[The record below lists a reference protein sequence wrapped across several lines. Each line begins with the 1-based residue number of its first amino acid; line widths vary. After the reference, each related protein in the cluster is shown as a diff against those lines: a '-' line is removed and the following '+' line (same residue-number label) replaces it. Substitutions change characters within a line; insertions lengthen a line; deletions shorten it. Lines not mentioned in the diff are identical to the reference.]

1 MVPPQPIDLLPQIL
15 PQRSSAFRGAI
26 LGLLRDPW
34 KVFALFALTLISVLI
49 IVPQLWIIIASL
61 REDGGKFTL
70 RHHEAGGRIELI
82 RETVKGFSF
91 TEANGGLTASLSGN
105 MLFTLK
111 RVSTGTLEFEGV
123 AGAISGV
130 AIDANRARVEIGGR
144 SITLSQTVP
153 MGLFGNARQAVA
165 VEQVSERVLRMKHGA
180 NAFLEAIDPAP
191 RWTLGNFG
199 AFLKEPDARLALTNS
214 LIVTVLAT
222 VLAGII
228 GVSLAWMI
236 AKFNIYGRE
245 GLVVLITMAAVSPP
259 FLGAYAWRM
268 LLGSSGIL
276 TQSLG
281 LDWTIIGLHG
291 VIWVTAWHIF
301 PLVFL
306 LSYDAFTGS
315 DAALGEAAES
325 LGASPLRRV
334 FTVDLA
340 LALPGILTGL
350 YLALISAFAD
360 FGTPKIISLDLKLM
374 PTLVYDEFLS
384 EAGANPSMASAGALI
399 MVFIS
404 TAFLGAYS
412 AYLSFG
418 TYATVSARRLS
429 PKKPSALVHA
439 LILGF
444 AAFILIMAFVPHV
457 TVLVTSFLEWR
468 SGVVF
473 PVLTL
478 ANYRNMIANELMPVL
493 VSLSLASVAT
503 VANIIIGIGIAYV
516 LVRKRYR
523 FINPLLNGIV
533 MLPYVIP
540 GTVIGIGLILALNTP
555 PLVLTG
561 TWAILALSF
570 FIRNLPY
577 IVKSAEAVLFQ
588 IHPAL
593 EEAAISLGATPMRSF
608 LHATLPLMASG
619 LVSGATLAFLHAMTE
634 LSSTIVLYRPPW
646 KPMTAVIFE
655 NTITLGADFGI
666 AAAMTVLLMAI
677 LYGPLWLITQKTRGQ
692 MARAGAV

>member
-1 MVPPQPIDLLPQIL
+1 VSLEGRTSLLQGVFP
-15 PQRSSAFRGAI
+15 R
-26 LGLLRDPW
+26 RDPW
-34 KVFALFALTLISVLI
+34 KIFAVFALVVTGLLIV
-49 IVPQLWIIIASL
+49 VPQLWIIIASL
-61 REDGGKFTL
+61 REDGGRFTF
-70 RHHEAGGRIELI
+70 RHQEAGGRIELVQ
-82 RETVKGFSF
+82 ETVAGYRFSERDGKLVAALGG
-91 TEANGGLTASLSGN
+91 TELFAMSRAGPNTLQFEGLSGA
-105 MLFTLK
+105 L
-111 RVSTGTLEFEGV
+111 SGTAL
-123 AGAISGV
+123 
-130 AIDANRARVEIGGR
+130 DANRLRLDVGGR
-144 SITLSQTVP
+144 RITMNQTVP
-153 MGLFGNARQAVA
+153 MGLFGVTRLPIA
-165 VEQVSERVLRMKHGA
+165 VEQVSPTSLRLRHGT
-180 NAFLEAIDPAP
+180 NAFMEAIDPEP

-199 AFLKEPDARLALTNS
+199 AFLNEPAARTALINS
-214 LIVTVLAT
+214 LIVTLLSTA
-222 VLAGII
+222 LAGII

-236 AKFNIYGRE
+236 AKFDIYGRE
-245 GLVVLITMAAVSPP
+245 GLVVLVTMAAVSPP

-276 TQSLG
+276 TQALG

-291 VIWVTAWHIF
+291 VIWVTAWHVF

-306 LSYDAFTGS
+306 LAYDAFTGA

-334 FTVDLA
+334 FTVDLP
-340 LALPGILTGL
+340 LALPGVLTGL
-350 YLALISAFAD
+350 YMALIAAFAD

-384 EAGANPSMASAGALI
+384 EAGANPSRASAGALL
-399 MVFIS
+399 MVLIS
-404 TAFLGAYS
+404 TSFLGAYR

-429 PKKPSALVHA
+429 PKKPAALVHG
-439 LILGF
+439 LILAF
-444 AAFILIMAFVPHV
+444 AAFILLMAFVPHV
-457 TVLVTSFLEWR
+457 TVLITSFMEWR

-478 ANYRNMIANELMPVL
+478 ANYRTMFANELMPVL
-493 VSLSLASVAT
+493 ISLSLAT
-503 VANIIIGIGIAYV
+503 VSTAASIVLGIGIAYV
-516 LVRKRYR
+516 LVRKRYPV
-523 FINPLLNGIV
+523 IGPLLNGIV
-533 MLPYVIP
+533 MMPYVIP

-561 TWAILALSF
+561 TWAILCLSF

-577 IVKSAEAVLFQ
+577 AVKSSEAVLFQ

-593 EEAAISLGATPMRSF
+593 EEAAVSLGATPMRSF
-608 LHATLPLMASG
+608 MHATLPLMASG
-619 LVSGATLAFLHAMTE
+619 LVSGATLAFLHGMTE

-666 AAAMTVLLMAI
+666 AAAMTVLLMVI

-692 MARAGAV
+692 MAKVGAV

>member
-1 MVPPQPIDLLPQIL
+1 MLL
-15 PQRSSAFRGAI
+15 QRMFPS
-26 LGLLRDPW
+26 RDPW
-34 KVFALFALTLISVLI
+34 KVFAIAALLLTSILIV
-49 IVPQLWIIIASL
+49 VPQLWIIIASL
-61 REDGGKFTL
+61 REDGGRFTF
-70 RHHEAGGRIELI
+70 RHQEAGGGIELAQ
-82 RETVKGFSF
+82 ETVMGYRFSERDGMF
-91 TEANGGLTASLSGN
+91 VATLGGTELFSMSRAGPNTLQFEGLCGPL
-105 MLFTLK
+105 
-111 RVSTGTLEFEGV
+111 TGTAL
-123 AGAISGV
+123 
-130 AIDANRARVEIGGR
+130 DANRLRLEVGGR
-144 SITLSQTVP
+144 RITMNQTVP
-153 MGLFGNARQAVA
+153 MGLFGTTRLPIA
-165 VEQVSERVLRMKHGA
+165 VEQISPTTLRLRHGT
-180 NAFLEAIDPAP
+180 NAFMEAIDPEP

-199 AFLKEPDARLALTNS
+199 AFLNEPAARTALINS
-214 LIVTVLAT
+214 LIVTILSTA
-222 VLAGII
+222 LAGVI

-236 AKFNIYGRE
+236 AKFDIYGRE
-245 GLVVLITMAAVSPP
+245 GLVVLVTMAAVTPP

-276 TQSLG
+276 TQALG

-291 VIWVTAWHIF
+291 VIWVTAWHVF

-306 LSYDAFTGS
+306 LAYDAFTGA

-334 FTVDLA
+334 FTVDLP
-340 LALPGILTGL
+340 LALPGVLTGL
-350 YLALISAFAD
+350 YMALIAAFAD

-384 EAGANPSMASAGALI
+384 EAGANPSRASAGALL
-399 MVFIS
+399 MVLIS
-404 TAFLGAYS
+404 TGFLGAYR

-429 PKKPSALVHA
+429 PKKPTTLVHG
-439 LILGF
+439 LILAF
-444 AAFILIMAFVPHV
+444 AAFILIMAFVPHL
-457 TVLVTSFLEWR
+457 TVLITSFMEWR

-478 ANYRNMIANELMPVL
+478 ANYRMMFANELMPVL
-493 VSLSLASVAT
+493 ISLSLAT
-503 VANIIIGIGIAYV
+503 VSTAASILLGIGIAYV
-516 LVRKRYR
+516 LVRKRYPV
-523 FINPLLNGIV
+523 IGPLLNGIV
-533 MLPYVIP
+533 MMPYVIP

-561 TWAILALSF
+561 TWAILCLSF

-577 IVKSAEAVLFQ
+577 AVKSSEAVLFQ

-593 EEAAISLGATPMRSF
+593 EEAAVSLGATPMRSF
-608 LHATLPLMASG
+608 VHATLPLMASG
-619 LVSGATLAFLHAMTE
+619 LVSGATLAFLHGMTE

-666 AAAMTVLLMAI
+666 AAAMTVLLMVI

-692 MARAGAV
+692 MARVGAV

>member
-1 MVPPQPIDLLPQIL
+1 VSLEGRTSLL
-15 PQRSSAFRGAI
+15 QRVFPR
-26 LGLLRDPW
+26 RDPW
-34 KVFALFALTLISVLI
+34 KVFAVFALAVTGLLIV
-49 IVPQLWIIIASL
+49 VPQLWIIIASL
-61 REDGGKFTL
+61 REDGGRFTF
-70 RHHEAGGRIELI
+70 RHQEAGGKIELAQ
-82 RETVKGFSF
+82 ETVAGYRFSEREGKLVAALGG
-91 TEANGGLTASLSGN
+91 TELFALSRAGPNTLQFDGLSGP
-105 MLFTLK
+105 L
-111 RVSTGTLEFEGV
+111 SGTAL
-123 AGAISGV
+123 
-130 AIDANRARVEIGGR
+130 DANRLRLDVGGR
-144 SITLSQTVP
+144 RITMNQTVP
-153 MGLFGNARQAVA
+153 MGLFGATRLPIA
-165 VEQVSERVLRMKHGA
+165 VEQVSPTVLRLRHGS
-180 NAFLEAIDPAP
+180 NAFMEAIDPEP

-199 AFLKEPDARLALTNS
+199 AFLNEPSARTALINS
-214 LIVTVLAT
+214 LIVTLLSTA
-222 VLAGII
+222 LAGVI

-236 AKFNIYGRE
+236 AKFDIYGRE
-245 GLVVLITMAAVSPP
+245 GLVVLVTMAAVSPP

-276 TQSLG
+276 TQALG

-291 VIWVTAWHIF
+291 VIWVTAWHVF

-306 LSYDAFTGS
+306 LAYDAFTGA

-334 FTVDLA
+334 FTVDLP
-340 LALPGILTGL
+340 LALPGVLTGL
-350 YLALISAFAD
+350 YMALIAAFAD

-384 EAGANPSMASAGALI
+384 EAGANPSRASAGALL
-399 MVFIS
+399 MVLIS
-404 TAFLGAYS
+404 TGFLGAYR

-429 PKKPSALVHA
+429 PKKPTALVHG
-439 LILGF
+439 LILAF
-444 AAFILIMAFVPHV
+444 AAVILLMAFVPHV
-457 TVLVTSFLEWR
+457 TVLITSFMEWR

-478 ANYRNMIANELMPVL
+478 ANYRSMFANELMPVL
-493 VSLSLASVAT
+493 ISLSLAT
-503 VANIIIGIGIAYV
+503 VSTAASIVLGIGIAYV
-516 LVRKRYR
+516 LVRKRYPV
-523 FINPLLNGIV
+523 IGPLLNGIV
-533 MLPYVIP
+533 MMPYVIP

-561 TWAILALSF
+561 TWAILCLSF

-577 IVKSAEAVLFQ
+577 AVKSSEAVLFQ

-593 EEAAISLGATPMRSF
+593 EEAAVSLGATPMRSF
-608 LHATLPLMASG
+608 MHATLPLMASG
-619 LVSGATLAFLHAMTE
+619 LVSGATLAFLHGMTE

-666 AAAMTVLLMAI
+666 AAAMTVLLMVI

-692 MARAGAV
+692 MAKVGAV

>member
-1 MVPPQPIDLLPQIL
+1 MSLEGRTAL
-15 PQRSSAFRGAI
+15 A
-26 LGLLRDPW
+26 RDPW
-34 KVFALFALTLISVLI
+34 RVFALFALALTAVLI
-49 IVPQLWIIIASL
+49 ILPQLWILLASL
-61 REDGGKFTL
+61 REDGGRFTF
-70 RHHEAGGRIELI
+70 RHREPAGIELA
-82 RETVKGFSF
+82 RETVKGYAFV
-91 TEANGGLTASLSGN
+91 ERDGRLVASLGGADVFA
-105 MLFTLK
+105 LR
-111 RVSTGTLEFEGV
+111 RVGPNTLEIAGLAGPV
-123 AGAISGV
+123 AAQTL
-130 AIDANRARVEIGGR
+130 DANRLRFEAAGR
-144 SITLSQTVP
+144 RITMSQSVP
-153 MGLFGNARQAVA
+153 MGLFAGARAPIA
-165 VEQVSERVLRMKHGA
+165 LERIDDRTLLIRHGA
-180 NAFLEAIDPAP
+180 NAFFEGVDPDP
-191 RWTLGNFG
+191 RWTAGNFW
-199 AFLKEPDARLALTNS
+199 AFVGDPSHRAALVNS
-214 LIVTVLAT
+214 LVVTLLSTAF
-222 VLAGII
+222 AGII
-228 GVSLAWMI
+228 GVSLAWSI
-236 AKFNIYGRE
+236 AKFDVSGRD
-245 GLVVLITMAAVSPP
+245 GLIVLVTMAAVSPP

-276 TQSLG
+276 TQALG

-291 VIWVTAWHIF
+291 VIWVIAWHVF

-306 LSYDAFTGS
+306 LSYDAFTGA

-325 LGASPLRRV
+325 LGASPVRRV
-334 FTVDLA
+334 LTVDLP
-340 LALPGILTGL
+340 LAMPGVLTGL
-350 YLALISAFAD
+350 YMALISAFAD

-384 EAGANPSMASAGALI
+384 EAGQNPSMASAGALL
-399 MVFIS
+399 MVLIS
-404 TAFLGAYS
+404 TAFLGAYR

-429 PKKPSALVHA
+429 PKTPSRLAHA

-444 AAFILIMAFVPHV
+444 AGLVLTMAFVPHF

-473 PVLTL
+473 AVPTL
-478 ANYRNMIANELMPVL
+478 ANYRTMFANELGPVAI
-493 VSLSLASVAT
+493 SLSLASVSTA
-503 VANIIIGIGIAYV
+503 ANILVGIGIAYV

-523 FINPLLNGIV
+523 LIAPLLNGIV

-577 IVKSAEAVLFQ
+577 AVKSAEAVLFQ

-593 EEAAISLGATPMRSF
+593 EEAAVSLGATPLRSF
-608 LHATLPLMASG
+608 LHATLPLMAAG
-619 LVSGATLAFLHAMTE
+619 LVSGATLAFLHGMTE

-655 NTITLGADFGI
+655 NTITLAADFGV
-666 AAAMTVLLMAI
+666 AAAMTVLLMVI
-677 LYGPLWLITQKTRGQ
+677 LYGPLWLITRHARGR
-692 MARAGAV
+692 MARVGAV

>member
-1 MVPPQPIDLLPQIL
+1 VSLEGRTTLLQ
-15 PQRSSAFRGAI
+15 SVFT
-26 LGLLRDPW
+26 LRDPW
-34 KVFALFALTLISVLI
+34 KVFAIAALLLTSILIV
-49 IVPQLWIIIASL
+49 VPQLWIILASL
-61 REDGGKFTL
+61 REDGGRFTF
-70 RHHEAGGRIELI
+70 RHQEAGGRIELAQ
-82 RETVKGFSF
+82 ETVMGYRF
-91 TEANGGLTASLSGN
+91 TERDGKLVADLGGTGLFSMSRAGPNTLQFEGLSGP
-105 MLFTLK
+105 LT
-111 RVSTGTLEFEGV
+111 GV
-123 AGAISGV
+123 AL
-130 AIDANRARVEIGGR
+130 DANRLRLEVGGR
-144 SITLSQTVP
+144 RITMNQTVP
-153 MGLFGNARQAVA
+153 MGLFGTTRLPIA
-165 VEQVSERVLRMKHGA
+165 VEQVSPTILRLRHGT
-180 NAFLEAIDPAP
+180 NAFMEAIDPEP

-199 AFLKEPDARLALTNS
+199 AFLNEPAARTALINS
-214 LIVTVLAT
+214 LIVTILSTA
-222 VLAGII
+222 LAGII

-236 AKFNIYGRE
+236 AKFDIYGRE
-245 GLVVLITMAAVSPP
+245 GLVVLVTMAAVSPP

-276 TQSLG
+276 TQALG

-291 VIWVTAWHIF
+291 VIWVTAWHVF

-306 LSYDAFTGS
+306 LSYDAFTGA

-334 FTVDLA
+334 FTVDLP
-340 LALPGILTGL
+340 LALPGVLTGL
-350 YLALISAFAD
+350 YMALIAAFAD

-384 EAGANPSMASAGALI
+384 EAGANPSMASAGALL
-399 MVFIS
+399 MVLIS
-404 TAFLGAYS
+404 TGFLGAYR

-429 PKKPSALVHA
+429 PKKPKALVHGF
-439 LILGF
+439 ILAF
-444 AAFILIMAFVPHV
+444 AAFILLMAFVPHG
-457 TVLVTSFLEWR
+457 TVLITSFMEWR

-478 ANYRNMIANELMPVL
+478 ANYRSMFANELMPVL
-493 VSLSLASVAT
+493 ISLSLATASTAASIVL
-503 VANIIIGIGIAYV
+503 GIGIAYV
-516 LVRKRYR
+516 LVRKRYPV
-523 FINPLLNGIV
+523 IGPLLNGIV
-533 MLPYVIP
+533 MMPYVIP

-561 TWAILALSF
+561 TWAILCLSF

-577 IVKSAEAVLFQ
+577 AVKSSEAVLFQ

-593 EEAAISLGATPMRSF
+593 EEAAVSLGATPMRSF
-608 LHATLPLMASG
+608 MHATLPLMASG
-619 LVSGATLAFLHAMTE
+619 LVSGATLAFLHGMTE

-666 AAAMTVLLMAI
+666 AAAMTVLLMVI

-692 MARAGAV
+692 MARVGAV

>member
-1 MVPPQPIDLLPQIL
+1 MLL
-15 PQRSSAFRGAI
+15 QRIFPS
-26 LGLLRDPW
+26 RDPW
-34 KVFALFALTLISVLI
+34 KVFAGASLLLTSILIV
-49 IVPQLWIIIASL
+49 VPQLWIIIASL
-61 REDGGKFTL
+61 REDGGRFTF
-70 RHHEAGGRIELI
+70 RHQEAGGRIELAQ
-82 RETVKGFSF
+82 ETVMGYRFSERDGKLIADLGG
-91 TEANGGLTASLSGN
+91 TELFAMSRAGPNTLQFEGLSG
-105 MLFTLK
+105 TL
-111 RVSTGTLEFEGV
+111 TGV
-123 AGAISGV
+123 AL
-130 AIDANRARVEIGGR
+130 DANRLRLDVGGR
-144 SITLSQTVP
+144 RITMNQTVP
-153 MGLFGNARQAVA
+153 MGLFGTTRLPIA
-165 VEQVSERVLRMKHGA
+165 VEQISPIILRLRHGT
-180 NAFLEAIDPAP
+180 NAFMEAIDPEP

-199 AFLKEPDARLALTNS
+199 AFLNEPAARTALINS
-214 LIVTVLAT
+214 LIVTLLSTA
-222 VLAGII
+222 LAGVI

-236 AKFNIYGRE
+236 AKFDIYGRE
-245 GLVVLITMAAVSPP
+245 GLVVLVTMAAVSPP

-276 TQSLG
+276 TQALG

-291 VIWVTAWHIF
+291 VIWVTAWHVF

-306 LSYDAFTGS
+306 MAYDSFTGA

-334 FTVDLA
+334 FTVDLP
-340 LALPGILTGL
+340 LALPGVLTGL
-350 YLALISAFAD
+350 YMALIAAFAD

-384 EAGANPSMASAGALI
+384 EAGANPSRASAGALL
-399 MVFIS
+399 MVLIS
-404 TAFLGAYS
+404 TGFLGAYR

-429 PKKPSALVHA
+429 PKKPTAMVHG
-439 LILGF
+439 LILAF
-444 AAFILIMAFVPHV
+444 AAFILLMAFVPHG
-457 TVLVTSFLEWR
+457 TVLITSFLEWR

-478 ANYRNMIANELMPVL
+478 ANYRTMFANELMPVL
-493 VSLSLASVAT
+493 ISLSLAT
-503 VANIIIGIGIAYV
+503 VSTTANILLGIGIAYV
-516 LVRKRYR
+516 LVRKRYPV
-523 FINPLLNGIV
+523 IGPLLNGIV
-533 MLPYVIP
+533 MMPYVIP

-561 TWAILALSF
+561 TWAILCLSF

-577 IVKSAEAVLFQ
+577 AVKSSEAVLFQ

-593 EEAAISLGATPMRSF
+593 EEAAVSLGATPMRSF
-608 LHATLPLMASG
+608 MHATLPLMASG
-619 LVSGATLAFLHAMTE
+619 LVSGATLAFLHGMTE

-666 AAAMTVLLMAI
+666 AAAMTVLLMVI

-692 MARAGAV
+692 MAKVGAV

>member
-1 MVPPQPIDLLPQIL
+1 VRAL
-15 PQRSSAFRGAI
+15 QRALAP
-26 LGLLRDPW
+26 RDPW
-34 KVFALFALTLISVLI
+34 KLFALFALALTFLLI
-49 IVPQLWIIIASL
+49 IVPQIWIVIASL
-61 REDGGKFTL
+61 REDGGRFTF
-70 RHHEAGGRIELI
+70 RHQEASGGRIELV
-82 RETVKGFSF
+82 RETIAGYEL
-91 TEANGGLTASLSGN
+91 TERDGKQVAALGGTGLFAFGRSGPN
-105 MLFTLK
+105 TLQ
-111 RVSTGTLEFEGV
+111 FEGLAGPV
-123 AGAISGV
+123 AATIL
-130 AIDANRARVEIGGR
+130 DANRVRLEAGGR
-144 SITLSQTVP
+144 RVTLSQTVP
-153 MGLFGNARQAVA
+153 IALFGAARQPIA
-165 VEQVSERVLRMKHGA
+165 VEQTSERTLRIRHGP
-180 NAFLEAIDPAP
+180 NAFIEAVDPDP

-199 AFLKEPDARLALTNS
+199 AFISDPAHRAALTNS

-222 VLAGII
+222 AFAGII

-236 AKFNIYGRE
+236 AKFDIRGRE
-245 GLVVLITMAAVSPP
+245 SLVVLVTMAAVSPP

-276 TQSLG
+276 TQALG

-291 VIWVTAWHIF
+291 VIWVTAWHVF

-306 LSYDAFTGS
+306 LAYDAFTGA

-325 LGASPLRRV
+325 LGASPLRRI
-334 FTVDLA
+334 FTVDLP
-340 LALPGILTGL
+340 LALPGVLTGL
-350 YLALISAFAD
+350 YMALISAFAD

-384 EAGANPSMASAGALI
+384 EAGQNPSMASAGALL
-399 MVFIS
+399 MVAVS
-404 TAFLGAYS
+404 TAFLGAYR

-418 TYATVSARRLS
+418 TYATVSARRLN
-429 PKKPSALVHA
+429 PKKPSPVAHA
-439 LILGF
+439 LILAF
-444 AAFILIMAFVPHV
+444 AAFILAMAFVPHL

-478 ANYRNMIANELMPVL
+478 ANYRSMIANELMPVAI
-493 VSLSLASVAT
+493 SLSLAT
-503 VANIIIGIGIAYV
+503 VSTTANILIGIGIAYV
-516 LVRKRYR
+516 LVRKKYPLL
-523 FINPLLNGIV
+523 NPVLNGIV
-533 MLPYVIP
+533 MMPYVIP

-561 TWAILALSF
+561 TWAILCLSF

-577 IVKSAEAVLFQ
+577 TVKSAEAVLFQ

-593 EEAAISLGATPMRSF
+593 EEAAVSLGATPMRSF

-619 LVSGATLAFLHAMTE
+619 LVSGATLAFLHGMTE

-655 NTITLGADFGI
+655 NTITLAADFGI
-666 AAAMTVLLMAI
+666 AAAMTVLLMVI

-692 MARAGAV
+692 MARVGAV

>member
-1 MVPPQPIDLLPQIL
+1 MLL
-15 PQRSSAFRGAI
+15 QRIFQS
-26 LGLLRDPW
+26 RDPW
-34 KVFALFALTLISVLI
+34 KVFAVAALLLTSILIV
-49 IVPQLWIIIASL
+49 VPQLWIIIASL
-61 REDGGKFTL
+61 REDGGRFTF
-70 RHHEAGGRIELI
+70 RHQEAGGRIEI
-82 RETVKGFSF
+82 AQETVMGYRF
-91 TEANGGLTASLSGN
+91 TERDGTLVAALGGVELFAMSRTGPNTLQFDGLSGP
-105 MLFTLK
+105 L
-111 RVSTGTLEFEGV
+111 TGTAL
-123 AGAISGV
+123 
-130 AIDANRARVEIGGR
+130 DANRLRIEVGGR
-144 SITLSQTVP
+144 RITMNQTVP
-153 MGLFGNARQAVA
+153 MGLFGATRLPIA
-165 VEQVSERVLRMKHGA
+165 VEPISPTTLRLRHGT
-180 NAFLEAIDPAP
+180 NAFMEAIDPEP

-199 AFLKEPDARLALTNS
+199 AFLNEPAARTALINS
-214 LIVTVLAT
+214 LIVTILSTA
-222 VLAGII
+222 LAGVI

-236 AKFNIYGRE
+236 AKFDIYGRE
-245 GLVVLITMAAVSPP
+245 GLVVLVTMAAVSPP

-276 TQSLG
+276 TQALG

-291 VIWVTAWHIF
+291 VIWVTAWHVF

-306 LSYDAFTGS
+306 LAYDAFTGS

-334 FTVDLA
+334 FTVDLP
-340 LALPGILTGL
+340 LALPGVLTGL
-350 YLALISAFAD
+350 YMALIAAFAD

-384 EAGANPSMASAGALI
+384 EAGANPSRASAGALL
-399 MVFIS
+399 MVLIS
-404 TAFLGAYS
+404 TSFLGAYR

-429 PKKPSALVHA
+429 PKKPTALVHG

-444 AAFILIMAFVPHV
+444 AAFILLMAFVPHG
-457 TVLVTSFLEWR
+457 TVLITSFLEWR

-478 ANYRNMIANELMPVL
+478 ANYRTMFANELMPVL
-493 VSLSLASVAT
+493 ISLSLAT
-503 VANIIIGIGIAYV
+503 VSTAASILLGIGIAYI
-516 LVRKRYR
+516 LVRKRYPV
-523 FINPLLNGIV
+523 IGPLLNGIV
-533 MLPYVIP
+533 MMPYVIP

-561 TWAILALSF
+561 TWAILCLSF

-577 IVKSAEAVLFQ
+577 AVKSSEAVLFQ

-593 EEAAISLGATPMRSF
+593 EEAAVSLGATPMRSF
-608 LHATLPLMASG
+608 MHATLPLMASG
-619 LVSGATLAFLHAMTE
+619 LVSGATLAFLHGMTE

-666 AAAMTVLLMAI
+666 AAAMTVLLMVI

-692 MARAGAV
+692 MARVGAV

>member
-1 MVPPQPIDLLPQIL
+1 VSLEGRTTLL
-15 PQRSSAFRGAI
+15 QRFFPS
-26 LGLLRDPW
+26 RDPW
-34 KVFALFALTLISVLI
+34 KVFAIAALLLTSILIV
-49 IVPQLWIIIASL
+49 VPQLWIIIASL
-61 REDGGKFTL
+61 REDGGRFTF
-70 RHHEAGGRIELI
+70 RHQEAGGRIELAQ
-82 RETVKGFSF
+82 ETVMGYRFS
-91 TEANGGLTASLSGN
+91 ERDGKLVASLGGTGLFAMSRAGPNTLQFDGLSGP
-105 MLFTLK
+105 LA
-111 RVSTGTLEFEGV
+111 GTAL
-123 AGAISGV
+123 
-130 AIDANRARVEIGGR
+130 DANRMRLEVGGR
-144 SITLSQTVP
+144 RITMNQTVP
-153 MGLFGNARQAVA
+153 MGLFGATRLPIA
-165 VEQVSERVLRMKHGA
+165 VEQISPTTLRLRHGS
-180 NAFLEAIDPAP
+180 NAFMEAIDPEP

-199 AFLKEPDARLALTNS
+199 AFLNEPAARTALINS
-214 LIVTVLAT
+214 LIVTLMSTA
-222 VLAGII
+222 LAGVI

-236 AKFNIYGRE
+236 AKFDIYGRE
-245 GLVVLITMAAVSPP
+245 GLVVLVTMAAVSPP

-276 TQSLG
+276 TQALG

-291 VIWVTAWHIF
+291 VIWVTAWHVF

-306 LSYDAFTGS
+306 LAYDAFTGS

-334 FTVDLA
+334 FTVDLP
-340 LALPGILTGL
+340 LALPGALTGL
-350 YLALISAFAD
+350 YMALIAAFAD

-384 EAGANPSMASAGALI
+384 EAGANPSMASAGALL
-399 MVFIS
+399 MVLIS
-404 TAFLGAYS
+404 TGFLGAYR

-429 PKKPSALVHA
+429 PKKPTTLVHG
-439 LILGF
+439 LILAF
-444 AAFILIMAFVPHV
+444 AAFILIMAFVPHL
-457 TVLVTSFLEWR
+457 TVLITSFMEWR

-478 ANYRNMIANELMPVL
+478 ANYRTMFANELMPVL
-493 VSLSLASVAT
+493 ISLSLAT
-503 VANIIIGIGIAYV
+503 VSTTASIVLGIGIAYV
-516 LVRKRYR
+516 LVRKRYPV
-523 FINPLLNGIV
+523 IGPLLNGIV
-533 MLPYVIP
+533 MMPYVIP

-555 PLVLTG
+555 PIVLTG
-561 TWAILALSF
+561 TWAILCLSF

-577 IVKSAEAVLFQ
+577 AVKSSEAVLFQ

-593 EEAAISLGATPMRSF
+593 EEAAVSLGATPMRSF
-608 LHATLPLMASG
+608 MHATLPLMASG
-619 LVSGATLAFLHAMTE
+619 LVSGATLAFLHGMTE

-666 AAAMTVLLMAI
+666 AAAMTVLLMVI

-692 MARAGAV
+692 MARVGAV

>member
-1 MVPPQPIDLLPQIL
+1 MLL
-15 PQRSSAFRGAI
+15 QRVFPR
-26 LGLLRDPW
+26 RDPW
-34 KVFALFALTLISVLI
+34 KVFALAALLLTSILIV
-49 IVPQLWIIIASL
+49 VPQLWIISASL
-61 REDGGKFTL
+61 REDGGRFTF
-70 RHHEAGGRIELI
+70 RHQEAGGRIEI
-82 RETVKGFSF
+82 AQETVMGYRF
-91 TEANGGLTASLSGN
+91 TERDGTLVAALGGVELFAMSRTGPNTLQFDGLSGP
-105 MLFTLK
+105 L
-111 RVSTGTLEFEGV
+111 TGTAL
-123 AGAISGV
+123 
-130 AIDANRARVEIGGR
+130 DANRLRIEVGGR
-144 SITLSQTVP
+144 RITMNQTVP
-153 MGLFGNARQAVA
+153 MGLFGATRLPIA
-165 VEQVSERVLRMKHGA
+165 VEPISPTTLRLRHGT
-180 NAFLEAIDPAP
+180 NAFMEAIDPEP

-199 AFLKEPDARLALTNS
+199 AFLNEPAARTALINS
-214 LIVTVLAT
+214 LIVTILSTA
-222 VLAGII
+222 LAGVI

-236 AKFNIYGRE
+236 AKFDIYGRE
-245 GLVVLITMAAVSPP
+245 GLVVLVTMAAVSPP

-276 TQSLG
+276 TQALG

-291 VIWVTAWHIF
+291 VIWVTAWHVF

-306 LSYDAFTGS
+306 LAYDAFTGS

-334 FTVDLA
+334 FTVDLP
-340 LALPGILTGL
+340 LALPGVLTGL
-350 YLALISAFAD
+350 YMALIAAFAD

-384 EAGANPSMASAGALI
+384 EAGANPSRASAGALL
-399 MVFIS
+399 MVLIS
-404 TAFLGAYS
+404 TGFLGAYR

-429 PKKPSALVHA
+429 PKKPTALVHG

-444 AAFILIMAFVPHV
+444 AAFILLMAFVPHG
-457 TVLVTSFLEWR
+457 TVLITSFLEWR

-478 ANYRNMIANELMPVL
+478 ANYRTMFANELMPVL
-493 VSLSLASVAT
+493 ISLSLATISTA
-503 VANIIIGIGIAYV
+503 ASILLGIGIAYI
-516 LVRKRYR
+516 LVRKRYPV
-523 FINPLLNGIV
+523 IGPLLNGIV
-533 MLPYVIP
+533 MMPYVIP

-561 TWAILALSF
+561 TWAILCLSF

-577 IVKSAEAVLFQ
+577 AVKSSEAVLFQ

-593 EEAAISLGATPMRSF
+593 EEAAVSLGATPMRSF
-608 LHATLPLMASG
+608 MHATLPLMASG
-619 LVSGATLAFLHAMTE
+619 LVSGATLAFLHGMTE

-666 AAAMTVLLMAI
+666 AAAMTVLLMVI

-692 MARAGAV
+692 MARVGAV